1 MNVSDAIDRCTA
13 ITRTN
18 SRTFSLGS
26 RLFPKTQRDAVS
38 VVYAVCRTG
47 DDAVDE
53 APSEVEARRRLDA
66 WREGIERAYRG
77 RPHDEAAT
85 EIALA
90 WALERYDI
98 PRDAFHELHEGL
110 AFDIDMTG
118 ISDYEELMTY
128 CRRVAGVVGWMIA
141 PIAGYDGGDDTLDRA
156 IELGQA
162 MQVTNILRDVGE
174 DLERGRCY
182 LPSSWMTS
190 YGVSLA
196 DLHRGEITQSYADL
210 LSALSTKAHELY
222 RSGWIGIPR
231 LHGTAPAAVAV
242 AALNYEGILHKLK
255 QNRWDNLSRRAYLRS
270 MERLALIPRA
280 VLGAYV
286 GG

>member
-1 MNVSDAIDRCTA
+1 MSVADAIDRCTA
-13 ITRTN
+13 ITRTH

-26 RLFPKTQRDAVS
+26 RLFPKTQRHAVS
-38 VVYAVCRTG
+38 VVYAACRTG

-53 APSEVEARRRLDA
+53 APSADEGRRRLDA
-66 WREGIERAYRG
+66 WRAGIERAYRG
-77 RPHDEAAT
+77 HPRDDAAT

-98 PRDAFHELHEGL
+98 PLAAFRELHAGL
-110 AFDIDMTG
+110 AFDIDMSS
-118 ISDYEELMTY
+118 ISDWDELMTY
-128 CRRVAGVVGWMIA
+128 CRRVAGVVGLMIA

-156 IELGQA
+156 VELGQA

-174 DLERGRCY
+174 DLARGRCY
-182 LPSSWMTS
+182 LPASWMTS

-196 DLHRGEITQSYADL
+196 DLYRGEITPGYAEL
-210 LSALSTKAHELY
+210 LEALSRKAHELY
-222 RSGWIGIPR
+222 RSGWAGIPR
-231 LHGTAPAAVAV
+231 LHGTAPAAVAL
-242 AALNYEGILHKLK
+242 AALNYEGILHKVE
-255 QNRWDNLSRRAYLRS
+255 QNRWDNLTRRAYLRGV
-270 MERLALIPRA
+270 ERLALIPRA